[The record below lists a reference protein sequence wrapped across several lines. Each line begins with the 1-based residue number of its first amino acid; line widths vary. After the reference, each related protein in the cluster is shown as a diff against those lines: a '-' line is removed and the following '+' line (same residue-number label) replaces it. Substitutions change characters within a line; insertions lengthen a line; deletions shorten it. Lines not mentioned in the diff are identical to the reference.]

1 MAKNVDGEK
10 RIGRPRK
17 NASAVIAQ
25 VAFRGVAVRLLT
37 TTHTLYSGTPGSMAQ
52 YHGTKQAFRRLRLL
66 SVHLVDSTG
75 LTNRFYDTECW
86 RCKAFV
92 IGLCWCIA

>member
-1 MAKNVDGEK
+1 MDPMAKNVDGEK

-37 TTHTLYSGTPGSMAQ
+37 TTHTLYSGTPASMAQ
-52 YHGTKQAFRRLRLL
+52 YNGTKQEFRRRSLL
-66 SVHLVDSTG
+66 SVRVVDSTEPDISIV
-75 LTNRFYDTECW
+75 RQ
-86 RCKAFV
+86 
-92 IGLCWCIA
+92 